1 MTVLDMDILDSL
13 NSKQIIG
20 ILIRA
25 RFPFFTPLP
34 DFQKPSDAAL
44 IGIFPSD
51 FKQKLF
57 KGYEKHFDAIFWFTM
72 DEEKEN
78 AFRERSHLDEFEELS
93 EIEEIVSN
101 IIKVLPKEKIDLII
115 DDEALIK
122 IVCNIR
128 EKYDIQG
135 PKPKDVEYLRDKAL
149 LKMTAKEKGIPT
161 MKFTIFDPRKVES
174 IEVEI
179 GKIMKEIKTFPIFRK
194 PIIASGSYGSEKIS
208 NMEELEEFVTS
219 EVKNN
224 NQTCYL
230 MEECIDG
237 KDMTEFWAY
246 SILLPDGTC
255 VPYSCVFT
263 TQGLTHA
270 EHLKKG
276 CPILFQGLP
285 FEECEDRFPKLAEFL
300 VDVANKLKPP
310 APHVFAVQGF
320 QLRPNTSEY
329 LLTEV
334 AYRIGGGRDT
344 PATYFGTGIS
354 QETAVLSC
362 HLNPN
367 YQIRRDP
374 NSPAFRRLFLW
385 YPCVNG
391 TLKNQKGIKKSS
403 PITSNLEYQWYKIP
417 GEKMEIA
424 QSTSDYLLCL
434 KIDNINLKEAQ
445 KDADWIAEN
454 YTPHVKHFY

>member
-1 MTVLDMDILDSL
+1 MDILDSL
-13 NSKQIIG
+13 NSKRIVG

-25 RFPFFTPLP
+25 RFSFFTPLP

-57 KGYEKHFDAIFWFTM
+57 KGYEKHFDAIFWFT
-72 DEEKEN
+72 
-78 AFRERSHLDEFEELS
+78 
-93 EIEEIVSN
+93 IEEIVSN

-149 LKMTAKEKGIPT
+149 LKMTAKERGIPT

-276 CPILFQGLP
+276 LLILGFSIAKAGILP
-285 FEECEDRFPKLAEFL
+285 K
-300 VDVANKLKPP
+300 
-310 APHVFAVQGF
+310 
-320 QLRPNTSEY
+320 
-329 LLTEV
+329 
-334 AYRIGGGRDT
+334 
-344 PATYFGTGIS
+344 
-354 QETAVLSC
+354 
-362 HLNPN
+362 
-367 YQIRRDP
+367 
-374 NSPAFRRLFLW
+374 W
-385 YPCVNG
+385 
-391 TLKNQKGIKKSS
+391 KK
-403 PITSNLEYQWYKIP
+403 
-417 GEKMEIA
+417 
-424 QSTSDYLLCL
+424 
-434 KIDNINLKEAQ
+434 
-445 KDADWIAEN
+445 
-454 YTPHVKHFY
+454 